1 MTQIDLVTTLFVEQP
16 MSHRF
21 GYQFCLVWL
30 GWIKKMLS
38 RLGNTLFKDIRE
50 KCIAQKG
57 KSIPS
62 KYEKDIG
69 LC

>member
-1 MTQIDLVTTLFVEQP
+1 MTQIDLVTTLFAEHP

-21 GYQFCLVWL
+21 GYQFCLVSLKWT
-30 GWIKKMLS
+30 KEMLS
-38 RLGNTLFKDIRE
+38 RNTLFDDIRE
-50 KCIAQKG
+50 KCIALKG
-57 KSIPS
+57 KSIHS